1 MTYIQIVSQAA
12 RRTAG
17 TTLVVFED
25 IIRSRPRE

>member
-1 MTYIQIVSQAA
+1 MTSIQMVSQAA

-17 TTLVVFED
+17 MMLMVFED